1 MGESWRQERS
11 PRSDTFMGRSCCAP
25 QLNGGRGRAGD
36 SCKSSWADSVPSREA
51 EPVGG
56 GQEFHFR
63 CAWKGQVGSE
73 LSLSG
78 AGRKGLGL
86 RCNWEAFSTLAVTLS
101 CGSHCGHLGKEYG
114 RRAQMGLRGVPTGG
128 LIEGFLNENYY
139 MRRRDLKVQ

>member
-25 QLNGGRGRAGD
+25 QLSGGRGRGVTLVRAAGQTVCLVERHNW
-36 SCKSSWADSVPSREA
+36 S
-51 EPVGG
+51 G

-86 RCNWEAFSTLAVTLS
+86 RCNWEAFSTSAVTFS
-101 CGSHCGHLGKEYG
+101 CGSHCGHSGKEYG
-114 RRAQMGLRGVPTGG
+114 RGAQMGLRGVPTGG
-128 LIEGFLNENYY
+128 L
-139 MRRRDLKVQ
+139 MRDF